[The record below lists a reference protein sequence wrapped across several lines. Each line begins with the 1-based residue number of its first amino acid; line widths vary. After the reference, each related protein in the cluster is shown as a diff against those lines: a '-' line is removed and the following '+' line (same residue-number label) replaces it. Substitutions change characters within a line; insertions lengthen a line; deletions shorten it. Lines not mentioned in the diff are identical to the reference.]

1 MNHSAGISRKI
12 ARLLVA
18 SGALLLALGLGNH
31 AAATAA
37 HAKHHAHTAHK
48 SSAHRKPRLAAGKHS
63 SRKAVATAKS
73 KPIQQAVITTK
84 AHVEAP
90 DFDFQPRIQE
100 AQALAAKQPVLPGD
114 MVVSGSSLASFN
126 WVLVVGQKTG
136 PLTVLRMDEQG
147 RNDQGFNVTWPV
159 NNYLNTKF
167 TVESTGAPGTP
178 AIGAA
183 GGAMTVFAQRRP
195 VRGKGGFEEAVY
207 TAYAPELDTQKMRDA
222 GMDYLRTLEHLAYN
236 RVNDHDVRS
245 LAAPAKT
252 VAEEIPRDMVLRL
265 MITEHVDPLHMK
277 FVGIEQCVH
286 EVLITIAANRDK
298 SYAYARSSAGAL
310 GLPQFM
316 ESSYQMVR
324 SNYPKALL
332 EPDFNLGMT
341 NLHNAVLASLLLL
354 DLELTELPQATLR
367 KVSDS
372 SKTFAAYLAAG
383 YNRNPVHVVKT
394 YLKTNSMTGGHAPFE
409 NKMYVRIQAWVGDF
423 LKKEYDVR

>member
-1 MNHSAGISRKI
+1 MGWSFLAMRKFLG
-12 ARLLVA
+12 LLI
-18 SGALLLALGLGNH
+18 ALGVLTFAFDAGP
-31 AAATAA
+31 ATAA
-37 HAKHHAHTAHK
+37 AKKHHAAHK
-48 SSAHRKPRLAAGKHS
+48 SSTHRPVRQAKDGKSHGKLA
-63 SRKAVATAKS
+63 KATKS
-73 KPIQQAVITTK
+73 GPIQQAVITTK
-84 AHVEAP
+84 THVEAP
-90 DFDFQPRIQE
+90 DFDFQPRIEE

-114 MVVSGSSLASFN
+114 MVVSGGSLTSFN
-126 WVLVVGQKTG
+126 WVLVVGEKSG
-136 PLTVLRMDEQG
+136 PLTVLRMDEKG
-147 RNDQGFNVTWPV
+147 NNDQRFIVTWPV

-167 TVESTGAPGTP
+167 TVADAAHP
-178 AIGAA
+178 A
-183 GGAMTVFAQRRP
+183 GGLIVFAQRRP
-195 VRGKGGFEEAVY
+195 VRGKDGFEEAVY
-207 TAYAPELDTQKMRDA
+207 TAYSPDFDTQKMRDA

-245 LAAPAKT
+245 HVAPAKT

-324 SNYPKALL
+324 DNYPAARL

-354 DLELTELPQATLR
+354 DLELTELPKATLK

-394 YLKTNSMTGGHAPFE
+394 YLKTNSMTGGRAPFE
-409 NKMYVRIQAWVGDF
+409 NKMYVRIQSWVGEF
-423 LKKEYDVR
+423 LSREYSKS

>member
-1 MNHSAGISRKI
+1 MGQFIQTPRKFLGLLI
-12 ARLLVA
+12 AL
-18 SGALLLALGLGNH
+18 GALTFAFDT
-31 AAATAA
+31 APATAA
-37 HAKHHAHTAHK
+37 AKKHHAAHK
-48 SSAHRKPRLAAGKHS
+48 SSAHHKQAAVSKGRKHDGKVE
-63 SRKAVATAKS
+63 AVTVRAR
-73 KPIQQAVITTK
+73 PIQQAVITTK

-90 DFDFQPRIQE
+90 DFDFQPRIE
-100 AQALAAKQPVLPGD
+100 DAQALAAKQPVLPGD
-114 MVVSGSSLASFN
+114 IVVAGNSLTSFN
-126 WVLVVGQKTG
+126 WVLVVGEKTG
-136 PLTVLRMDEQG
+136 PLTVLRMDEKG
-147 RNDQGFNVTWPV
+147 NNDQRFVVTWPV

-167 TVESTGAPGTP
+167 SVADAAHP
-178 AIGAA
+178 A
-183 GGAMTVFAQRRP
+183 GGLMVFAQRRP
-195 VRGKGGFEEAVY
+195 VRGKDGFEEAVY
-207 TAYAPELDTQKMRDA
+207 TAYSPDFDTQKMRDA
-222 GMDYLRTLEHLAYN
+222 GMDYLRSLEHLAYN

-245 LAAPAKT
+245 HVAPGKT

-324 SNYPKALL
+324 DNYPAARL

-354 DLELTELPQATLR
+354 DLELTELPKTTLK

-372 SKTFAAYLAAG
+372 SRTFAAYLAAG

-394 YLKTNSMTGGHAPFE
+394 YLKTNSMTGGRAPFE
-409 NKMYVRIQAWVGDF
+409 NKMYVRIQSWVGDF
-423 LKKEYDVR
+423 LSREYSKS

>member
-1 MNHSAGISRKI
+1 MSKRLMGLLIALGALTFAFDSSAG
-12 ARLLVA
+12 A
-18 SGALLLALGLGNH
+18 N
-31 AAATAA
+31 AAA
-37 HAKHHAHTAHK
+37 AKHHGHAARSTA
-48 SSAHRKPRLAAGKHS
+48 RKLPAVPRLAKGKHS
-63 SRKAVATAKS
+63 SRHVAAAKT
-73 KPIQQAVITTK
+73 KPVQQAVITTK
-84 AHVEAP
+84 PPNDAP

-114 MVVSGSSLASFN
+114 MVVSGGSLASFN

-136 PLTVLRMDEQG
+136 PLTVLRMDEAG
-147 RNDQGFNVTWPV
+147 RNALGFTVTWPV

-167 TVESTGAPGTP
+167 KVENAAAPGNY
-178 AIGAA
+178 I
-183 GGAMTVFAQRRP
+183 VFAQRRP
-195 VRGKGGFEEAVY
+195 VRARDGFEEAVY
-207 TAYAPELDTQKMRDA
+207 TAYAPELDTKKMRDA

-236 RVNDHDVRS
+236 RVTDHDVRS
-245 LAAPAKT
+245 RAVPNKT
-252 VAEEIPRDMVLRL
+252 VAEQIPRDMVLRL

-316 ESSYQMVR
+316 ETSYRMVR
-324 SNYPKALL
+324 DNYPKALL

-354 DLELTELPQATLR
+354 DLELTELPQSALKR
-367 KVSDS
+367 VSDS

-394 YLKTNSMTGGHAPFE
+394 YLKTNSMTGGRAPFE
-409 NKMYVRIQAWVGDF
+409 NKMYVRIQAWVGEF
-423 LKKEYDVR
+423 LKKEYDLT

>member
-1 MNHSAGISRKI
+1 M
-12 ARLLVA
+12 
-18 SGALLLALGLGNH
+18 
-31 AAATAA
+31 
-37 HAKHHAHTAHK
+37 
-48 SSAHRKPRLAAGKHS
+48 PRLAAHHKGSH
-63 SRKAVATAKS
+63 RLAKARAPKS
-73 KPIQQAVITTK
+73 PPVVIVNK
-84 AHVEAP
+84 APTEAP

-100 AQALAAKQPVLPGD
+100 AQDLAAKQPVLPGD
-114 MVVSGSSLASFN
+114 MVVSGSSLTSFN
-126 WVLVVGQKTG
+126 WVLVIGAKTG

-147 RNDQGFNVTWPV
+147 RNDQGFKVTWPV

-178 AIGAA
+178 AIGSA
-183 GGAMTVFAQRRP
+183 GGPLIVFAQRRP
-195 VRGKGGFEEAVY
+195 VRAKEGYQEAV
-207 TAYAPELDTQKMRDA
+207 TAARPHAAYAPELDTQKMRDA
-222 GMDYLRTLEHLAYN
+222 GMEYLRTTTEHLAYN
-236 RVNDHDVRS
+236 RSTTMTCRPFARD
-245 LAAPAKT
+245 KT

-286 EVLITIAANRDK
+286 EVLITVAANRDHA
-298 SYAYARSSAGAL
+298 YAYARSSAGAL

-324 SNYPKALL
+324 DNYPAAQL

-354 DLELTELPQATLR
+354 DLELTELPQATLKR
-367 KVSDS
+367 VSDS

-383 YNRNPVHVVKT
+383 YNRNPVNVVKT
-394 YLKTNSMTGGHAPFE
+394 YLKTKSMTGGHAPFE

-423 LKKEYDVR
+423 LRREYRTPG

>member
-1 MNHSAGISRKI
+1 MGWSFLAMRKFLG
-12 ARLLVA
+12 LLI
-18 SGALLLALGLGNH
+18 ALGVLTFAFDAGP
-31 AAATAA
+31 ATAA
-37 HAKHHAHTAHK
+37 AKKHHAAHK
-48 SSAHRKPRLAAGKHS
+48 SSTHRPVRQAKDGKSHGKLA
-63 SRKAVATAKS
+63 KATKS
-73 KPIQQAVITTK
+73 GPIQQAVITTK

-90 DFDFQPRIQE
+90 DFDFQPRIEE

-114 MVVSGSSLASFN
+114 MVVSGGSLTSFN
-126 WVLVVGQKTG
+126 WVLVVGEKSG
-136 PLTVLRMDEQG
+136 PLTVLRMDEKG
-147 RNDQGFNVTWPV
+147 NNDQRFIVTWPV

-167 TVESTGAPGTP
+167 TVADAAHP
-178 AIGAA
+178 A
-183 GGAMTVFAQRRP
+183 GGLIVFAQRRP
-195 VRGKGGFEEAVY
+195 VRGKDGFEEAVY
-207 TAYAPELDTQKMRDA
+207 TAYSPDFDTQKMRDA

-245 LAAPAKT
+245 HVAPAKT

-324 SNYPKALL
+324 DNYPAARL

-354 DLELTELPQATLR
+354 DLELTELPKATLK

-394 YLKTNSMTGGHAPFE
+394 YLKTNSMTGGRAPFE
-409 NKMYVRIQAWVGDF
+409 NKMYVRIQSWVGEF
-423 LKKEYDVR
+423 LSREYSKS

>member
-1 MNHSAGISRKI
+1 MGQFIYIPRKFLG
-12 ARLLVA
+12 LLI
-18 SGALLLALGLGNH
+18 ALGVLTFAFEAGP
-31 AAATAA
+31 ATAA
-37 HAKHHAHTAHK
+37 AKKHHGHAAHK
-48 SSAHRKPRLAAGKHS
+48 SSAHRPAVLKVAAHHKGSHKLVAEKAKP
-63 SRKAVATAKS
+63 V
-73 KPIQQAVITTK
+73 QQAVITTK

-90 DFDFQPRIQE
+90 DFDFQPRIQD

-114 MVVSGSSLASFN
+114 MVVSGNSLTSFN

-147 RNDQGFNVTWPV
+147 RNDQGFKVTWPV

-167 TVESTGAPGTP
+167 SVESTGAPGTP

-183 GGAMTVFAQRRP
+183 GGPTMVFAQRRP
-195 VRGKGGFEEAVY
+195 VRGKDGFEEAVY
-207 TAYAPELDTQKMRDA
+207 TAYSPDFDTQKMRDA

-245 LAAPAKT
+245 HVAPGKT

-324 SNYPKALL
+324 DNYPAARL

-354 DLELTELPQATLR
+354 DLELTELPKATLK

-409 NKMYVRIQAWVGDF
+409 NKMYVRIQSWVGDF
-423 LKKEYDVR
+423 LSREYSKS

>member
-1 MNHSAGISRKI
+1 MKRSTPTPRKFLGLLI
-12 ARLLVA
+12 AL
-18 SGALLLALGLGNH
+18 GALTFTFDVAP
-31 AAATAA
+31 ATAA
-37 HAKHHAHTAHK
+37 AKKHHGHAAHK
-48 SSAHRKPRLAAGKHS
+48 SSAHKKQPVRQAAGRKG
-63 SRKAVATAKS
+63 SRPVEAVTVKGKAIPT
-73 KPIQQAVITTK
+73 PVIVTK
-84 AHVEAP
+84 AANDAP
-90 DFDFQPRIQE
+90 DFDFQSRIQD

-114 MVVSGSSLASFN
+114 MVVSGNALTSFN
-126 WVLVVGQKTG
+126 WVLVVGEKTG
-136 PLTVLRMDEQG
+136 PLTVIRMDEQG
-147 RNDQGFNVTWPV
+147 RNDQRFIVTWPV

-167 TVESTGAPGTP
+167 TVADAGHP
-178 AIGAA
+178 A
-183 GGAMTVFAQRRP
+183 GGLIVFAQRRP
-195 VRGKGGFEEAVY
+195 VRGKDGFEEAVY

-222 GMDYLRTLEHLAYN
+222 GLDYLRTLEHLAYN

-245 LAAPAKT
+245 RVEPSKT
-252 VAEEIPRDMVLRL
+252 VAEKIPREMVLRL

-324 SNYPKALL
+324 DNYPAARL

-354 DLELTELPQATLR
+354 DLELTELPRGALA
-367 KVSDS
+367 KVTDS
-372 SKTFAAYLAAG
+372 SKQFAAYLAAG

-394 YLKTNSMTGGHAPFE
+394 YLKTNSMTGGKAPFE
-409 NKMYVRIQAWVGDF
+409 NKMYVRIQAWVGEF
-423 LKKEYDVR
+423 LNRKS

>member
-1 MNHSAGISRKI
+1 MLGKF
-12 ARLLVA
+12 LGFLVV
-18 SGALLLALGLGNH
+18 GALTFAIGPTAAV
-31 AAATAA
+31 AAAK
-37 HAKHHAHTAHK
+37 KHHGHGAAHK
-48 SSAHRKPRLAAGKHS
+48 SSAHGRLPAVPKLAAHHKGARKLAAKAGKP
-63 SRKAVATAKS
+63 V
-73 KPIQQAVITTK
+73 QQAVIVNK
-84 AHVEAP
+84 APTQAP

-100 AQALAAKQPVLPGD
+100 AQDLAAKQPVLPGD
-114 MVVSGSSLASFN
+114 MVVSGNTLTSFN
-126 WVLVVGQKTG
+126 WVLVVGGKTG

-147 RNDQGFNVTWPV
+147 HNNQGFKVTWPV

-183 GGAMTVFAQRRP
+183 GGNLIVFAQRRP
-195 VRGKGGFEEAVY
+195 VRGKDGFEEAVY

-245 LAAPAKT
+245 HVAPDKT

-286 EVLITIAANRDK
+286 EVLITVAANQDK
-298 SYAYARSSAGAL
+298 AYAYARSSAGAL

-316 ESSYQMVR
+316 EASYNMVR
-324 SNYPKALL
+324 DNYPSARL

-354 DLELTELPQATLR
+354 DLELTELPQATLKR
-367 KVSDS
+367 VSDS

-383 YNRNPVHVVKT
+383 YNRNPVNVVKT
-394 YLKTNSMTGGHAPFE
+394 YLKTRSMTGGHAPFE

-423 LKKEYDVR
+423 LRREYRTPG